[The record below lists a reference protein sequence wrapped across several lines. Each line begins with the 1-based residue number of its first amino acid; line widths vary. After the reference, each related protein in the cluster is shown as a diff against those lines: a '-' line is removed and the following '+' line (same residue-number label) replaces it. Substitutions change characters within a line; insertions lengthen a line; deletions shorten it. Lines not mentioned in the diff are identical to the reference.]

1 MNPIENASNDA
12 SGNEYLTFRMG
23 EEEYAIDILR
33 VREIRAHEA
42 VTRIAQAPAYVKGV
56 INLRGTI
63 VPIVDL
69 RLKFGMPER
78 DERSG
83 VVIIL
88 DIGGQYMGA
97 AVDAVSDV
105 VVLPPQWIKPA
116 PAFQSADAGVQRQVV
131 QNLSVALLCLSS
143 DLGEPIFNRPVHLD
157 DRRQRTPV
165 LESRNVLR

>member
-116 PAFQSADAGVQRQVV
+116 PAFQSAIDAAFIRGI
-131 QNLSVALLCLSS
+131 A
-143 DLGEPIFNRPVHLD
+143 PVD
-157 DRRQRTPV
+157 DRMLIVADIASLLAIPA
-165 LESRNVLR
+165 EAPDKKAA